1 MTTRNRDPLDAYSQA
16 VSEAAER
23 IGPAVVRID
32 AKGGKSPRSG
42 RARPGGQGSGVIF
55 DSTGRVLTN
64 EHVVRGGQSLTV
76 TLPDGRELPAAVEGA
91 DARYDLAVLRV
102 PHSNHKFPVAE
113 LHAAP
118 LRVGQL
124 VVAVGNPFGLNWT
137 VTAGVVSALGRELP
151 VSRGVKL
158 TELIQT
164 DVPINPGNSGGPL
177 VDAQGRVVGITT
189 AVMPWA
195 RGVGFAVPVSTVLA
209 ALARFREGR
218 KNAAQTGRLGIS
230 AATHEI
236 EGAARRKHSLKEDSG
251 VLVLEVV
258 PDSAAA
264 RASLR
269 PNDMIVSLDGR
280 PVTSVADLS
289 VRLAANGVDAH
300 EVDFLRGARLGKTHV
315 VMGK

>member
-1 MTTRNRDPLDAYSQA
+1 MTEREQGALDAYSEA
-16 VSEAAER
+16 VSAAAER

-32 AKGGKSPRSG
+32 AKGDRG
-42 RARPGGQGSGVIF
+42 RRAGQGSGVIF
-55 DSTGRVLTN
+55 DSSGRVLTN
-64 EHVVRGGQSLTV
+64 EHVVRSGKTLTV
-76 TLPDGRELPAAVEGA
+76 TLPDGRVLPAAVEGA

-102 PHSNHKFPVAE
+102 PHSDRRLPVAE
-113 LHAAP
+113 LRGAS

-151 VSRGVKL
+151 VTRSIKL

-177 VDAQGRVVGITT
+177 VDAEGRVVGITT
-189 AVMPWA
+189 AIMPYA
-195 RGVGFAVPVSTVLA
+195 RGVGFAIPVST
-209 ALARFREGR
+209 ALAVLGRFQEARA
-218 KNAAQTGRLGIS
+218 NTQTGRLGIS

-236 EGAARRKHSLKEDSG
+236 EGATRRKHSLKEDTG

-269 PNDMIVSLDGR
+269 PNDVIVSLDGR
-280 PVTSVADLS
+280 AVTSVAQLS
-289 VRLAANGVDAH
+289 ERLSANGHEAH
-300 EVDFLRGARLGKTHV
+300 EVDFIRGARLGKTHV
-315 VMGK
+315 VLSEKAA